1 MLIALFVGA
10 AAVSGFTVLR
20 GGAPFDEGL
29 VLQAARRVS
38 GGQVPYRDFLWPYG
52 PAQPYLF
59 GLSFDLFGTS
69 LLWWRL
75 LRVACDAAVA
85 VTVYSLVRR
94 EASPKLAL
102 AGWLVAACAMA
113 QPTSATP
120 FPPALLLGLLALLVA
135 TRTPAPRRSALLAGL
150 LVGAAAAWRLDFG
163 LYAGAAVMLCLL
175 LRPPALGPK
184 TKPALQF
191 AAAAAGVTI
200 LAYLPFLVAVGPSD
214 LYDALVGSSL
224 RERDFW
230 TLPFP
235 VSYGGSLR
243 GWPPGALAADLKDVL
258 GFYVP
263 ALALAGLAVAAL
275 AGVLRARREP
285 SAAWRAAG
293 VLVLGA
299 GGLFYLLSRTDEFH
313 TTPLIVLLAV
323 ALPLALTPDVARPL
337 RVAAAACLVL
347 LAGHGAANRLS
358 VLVQPPPLETVDV
371 PVADGA
377 KAPPAE
383 ARALG
388 RMVATVQRE
397 VPSGEPIYA
406 ITSRSDL
413 IRFNQP
419 LIYVLTQRD
428 NPTDRDFGLQTS
440 EAEQRRIVTA
450 LSDQRPGAIVRWT
463 DPISTRREPNLRGRP
478 SGSRLLDQW
487 VAAEYRQLQRAGDYE
502 VLVPR

>member
-1 MLIALFVGA
+1 
-10 AAVSGFTVLR
+10 
-20 GGAPFDEGL
+20 
-29 VLQAARRVS
+29 
-38 GGQVPYRDFLWPYG
+38 
-52 PAQPYLF
+52 
-59 GLSFDLFGTS
+59 
-69 LLWWRL
+69 
-75 LRVACDAAVA
+75 
-85 VTVYSLVRR
+85 
-94 EASPKLAL
+94 
-102 AGWLVAACAMA
+102 
-113 QPTSATP
+113 
-120 FPPALLLGLLALLVA
+120 
-135 TRTPAPRRSALLAGL
+135 
-150 LVGAAAAWRLDFG
+150 
-163 LYAGAAVMLCLL
+163 
-175 LRPPALGPK
+175 
-184 TKPALQF
+184 
-191 AAAAAGVTI
+191 VTI

-235 VSYGGSLR
+235 VNYGGSLR

-383 ARALG
+383 ARALE